1 MTRLDLSW
9 LVGKDA
15 STAEIVTHLALAFII
30 GATMCGIRAMR
41 NAERAVLAGM
51 ALLDVED
58 EEPLS

>member
-1 MTRLDLSW
+1 MIAF

-30 GATMCGIRAMR
+30 GATLCAIRAMR
-41 NAERAVLAGM
+41 NADRVILAGM
-51 ALLDVED
+51 AMLDLED